1 MSQQLVGEL
10 SDYPHNPDN
19 DLPSVQIRIYSTNMH
34 HYIQRDATGRIIHR
48 LREMPAVALLGA
60 RQCGKSTLADF
71 LLETI
76 PQSIYLD
83 LERPRDRNKLQDA
96 EAFLSLNKDKLIC
109 LDEIQLAPDLF
120 ALLRGVIDERR
131 RNGQFLILGSASRD
145 LIRQTS
151 ESLAGR
157 ISYFE
162 LTPFILPEVVQED
175 GSALRRLWLR
185 GGFPRSYLAGTD
197 EASFQWRLDFIRSFL
212 ERDIPQLN
220 MRILPQ
226 RVERLWQMCAHTH
239 GQLLNYSKLA
249 GSLGL
254 TDHTVRSYIE
264 LLNGA
269 FMVRVLPPMHANL
282 KKRLVKSPKVYIRD
296 SGILHTMLGLE
307 IANDLFGHPVYGA
320 SWEGF
325 VIENILA
332 NLKPQVNTSFY
343 RTAKGAEIDL
353 VLEKGDSRLAVECKA
368 SSAPRVARSFHTA
381 VQDIDAT
388 LAFVVA
394 PVEDRY
400 PIADN
405 IEVTSLEKCLI
416 ECQRRGFL
424 V

>member
-1 MSQQLVGEL
+1 M
-10 SDYPHNPDN
+10 PHN
-19 DLPSVQIRIYSTNMH
+19 DLPVVQIRIYNTNMH
-34 HYIQRDATGRIIHR
+34 HYIQRDTSGRIIQR

-60 RQCGKSTLADF
+60 RQCGKSTLAKF

-83 LERPRDRNKLQDA
+83 LERPRDRNKLRDA

-109 LDEIQLAPDLF
+109 LDEIQLVPDFF

-185 GGFPRSYLAGTD
+185 GGFPRSYLAGSD

-220 MRILPQ
+220 MRIPPQ

-307 IANDLFGHPVYGA
+307 TAYDLFGHPVYGA
-320 SWEGF
+320 SWEGC
-325 VIENILA
+325 VVENILA
-332 NLKPQVNTSFY
+332 NVKPQVKTSFY

-368 SSAPRVARSFHTA
+368 SSAPGVSRRFHTA

-388 LAFVVA
+388 HAFVVA
-394 PVEDRY
+394 PVEDLY
-400 PIADN
+400 PIAEN
-405 IEVTSLEKCLI
+405 IEVASLEKCLI
-416 ECQRRGFL
+416 ECRRRGYL